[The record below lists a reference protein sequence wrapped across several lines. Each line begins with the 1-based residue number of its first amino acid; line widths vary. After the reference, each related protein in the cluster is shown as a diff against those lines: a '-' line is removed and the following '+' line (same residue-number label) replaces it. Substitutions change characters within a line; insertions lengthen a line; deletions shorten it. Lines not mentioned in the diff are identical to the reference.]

1 MPVRLTTEGRVARL
15 LLDRPERL
23 NATDDA
29 MLDEMLVH
37 LEKLTVAEDVGVVV
51 LTGAGRAFCA
61 GGDLRRPAPSGSRA
75 EQVARLR
82 RHARSVELL
91 RGLPQVTVAALN
103 GACAGLGVGWAAA
116 CSLRVFATSAVV
128 NTAYLTAGLSGDFGV
143 AWLLTRLLGTAT
155 AADWLL
161 RPRKSPAAEAE
172 ARGFASVLAPAGA
185 FDDTVADVVEQITSL
200 RPEAVSGALVNF
212 REAEFLPLPDYLDRE
227 SGRHVDVR
235 MSR

>member
-1 MPVRLTTEGRVARL
+1 MPISLATEGRVARL

-23 NATDDA
+23 NAADDE

-37 LEKLTVAEDVGVVV
+37 LEKLTVANGVDVLV
-51 LTGAGRAFCA
+51 LTGAGRAFSA
-61 GGDLRRPAPSGSRA
+61 GGDLRRPAPSGTRA

-82 RHARSVELL
+82 QHARSVELL
-91 RGLPQVTVAALN
+91 RGLPQVTVAAVN

-116 CSLRVFATSAVV
+116 CSLRVLATSAVV
-128 NTAYLTAGLSGDFGV
+128 NTAYLAAGLSGDFGV
-143 AWLLTRLLGTAT
+143 AWLLTRLVGAGT

-161 RPRKSPAAEAE
+161 RPRKIPAAE
-172 ARGFASVLAPAGA
+172 ARGFASVLAPADA
-185 FDDTVADVVEQITSL
+185 FDDTVAAVVEGICSL
-200 RPEAVSGALVNF
+200 RPEAVSGALVNL
-212 REAEFLPLPDYLDRE
+212 REAEFLPLPEYLDRE